1 MKYIDFLKDSKVC
14 PFCKNENIRIIQ
26 NEKAF
31 LTYAL
36 APYHPD
42 HLLIVPKRHIE
53 HIIDLTDDEIRD
65 IDLLQ
70 KQGLKILSK
79 LGYINICVLVK
90 EGDIKEKS
98 ILHTHYHLIPDI
110 ILGDF
115 THTGEDRAVMTE
127 DEINILVKR
136 IKSVI

>member
-1 MKYIDFLKDSKVC
+1 MKYIDFLKDSIVC
-14 PFCKNENIRIIQ
+14 PFCSDEKIKIIENEN
-26 NEKAF
+26 AF

-42 HLLIVPKRHIE
+42 HLLVLPKRHVE
-53 HIIDLTDDEIRD
+53 HILDLTNDEFRD
-65 IDLLQ
+65 INLLQ
-70 KQGLKILSK
+70 EQGLNILKK
-79 LGYINICVLVK
+79 LGYINMCVLVK

-98 ILHTHYHLIPDI
+98 ISHTHYHLIPDI

-127 DEINILVKR
+127 PEIESLIKR
-136 IKSVI
+136 IKSVT